1 MLPHWEKEIVVA
13 RHSHGDQ
20 FSSVDQRTGKSGKL
34 EMRFTP
40 SDGSMGFQKTI
51 HEFEENSDEDD
62 GGVFMAMYNSDESI
76 RMFAHSCFKFAI
88 ANQMPVKLATKIS
101 MLP

>member
-1 MLPHWEKEIVVA
+1 MLPHWKKEIVIA

-20 FSSVDQRTGKSGKL
+20 YNSVDQRAGKAGKL

-40 SDGSMGFQKTI
+40 EDGSMGWQRTI
-51 HEFEENSDEDD
+51 HEFEGTEGEDD

-76 RMFAHSCFKFAI
+76 R
-88 ANQMPVKLATKIS
+88 
-101 MLP
+101 